1 MIIRTQVEDERLSI
15 AARRSM
21 ARRWA
26 SVTRTIIA
34 EVRRTE
40 APLIW
45 GRRLRSFTTSKLV
58 IVAPLSPVAIVYRLY
73 PLAIHATEFHA
84 RLGDGCT
91 PRNGPTTPREPA
103 AYSILGDSMM
113 TEREREEIEMC
124 KKEIAALVF
133 ELAQCRKDAA
143 ESNAKVI
150 RALDAAIQLISA
162 LLVWL
167 PEGQPLPEGLALAK
181 GALDLALKDIRR

>member
-1 MIIRTQVEDERLSI
+1 
-15 AARRSM
+15 
-21 ARRWA
+21 
-26 SVTRTIIA
+26 
-34 EVRRTE
+34 
-40 APLIW
+40 
-45 GRRLRSFTTSKLV
+45 
-58 IVAPLSPVAIVYRLY
+58 
-73 PLAIHATEFHA
+73 
-84 RLGDGCT
+84 
-91 PRNGPTTPREPA
+91 
-103 AYSILGDSMM
+103 MM